1 MIITTNNDLHI
12 VNVDNGST
20 IFKKNIATNVNPIV
34 ISKYIFLITK
44 NNYLISINIDNG
56 EVIYS
61 KKLDLNNLSKK
72 NLSNKNLEP
81 SKIMIINNQLYI
93 FFEKEYYLKIDVYGE
108 IVEIL
113 KLPSKVLSEIILVD
127 RSFLYIGKKINLLF
141 TISYLIFHLIKIV
154 A

>member
-1 MIITTNNDLHI
+1 MIITTINDLHI

-72 NLSNKNLEP
+72 
-81 SKIMIINNQLYI
+81 
-93 FFEKEYYLKIDVYGE
+93 FFK
-108 IVEIL
+108 
-113 KLPSKVLSEIILVD
+113 
-127 RSFLYIGKKINLLF
+127 
-141 TISYLIFHLIKIV
+141 
-154 A
+154 